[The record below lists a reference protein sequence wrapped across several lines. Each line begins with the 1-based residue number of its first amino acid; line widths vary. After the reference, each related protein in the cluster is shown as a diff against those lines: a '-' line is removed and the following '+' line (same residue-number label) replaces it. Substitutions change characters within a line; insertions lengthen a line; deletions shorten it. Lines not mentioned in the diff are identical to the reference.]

1 MEGIKVSNST
11 LLFLGVLIGHVSE
24 SRVSVMETAPSI
36 PNACCLTSK
45 VIEPTQTTFTFGVE
59 RAERSKILF
68 LRVRA
73 DCLTWIV
80 VKDH

>member
-1 MEGIKVSNST
+1 MKGIKVSNAA
-11 LLFLGVLIGHVSE
+11 LHFLGVFRGSVSE

-36 PNACCLTSK
+36 PNARYLASK
-45 VIEPTQTTFTFGVE
+45 VSEPTQTTFTFGFE
-59 RAERSKILF
+59 RAVRSKILF